1 MGEAE
6 GRRSKRGDS
15 NVLEHLPR
23 IHRRRI
29 REARLQAC
37 RCTHTRIYIRALR
50 ARWRLGNGR
59 FSTGH
64 QIAMAQGGLCDSV
77 AAAAARK
84 GRK

>member
-15 NVLEHLPR
+15 NILFEHLPLPSLQDS
-23 IHRRRI
+23 
-29 REARLQAC
+29 RLQAC
-37 RCTHTRIYIRALR
+37 RCAHTRIYIR

-64 QIAMAQGGLCDSV
+64 QIAMAQGGIPW